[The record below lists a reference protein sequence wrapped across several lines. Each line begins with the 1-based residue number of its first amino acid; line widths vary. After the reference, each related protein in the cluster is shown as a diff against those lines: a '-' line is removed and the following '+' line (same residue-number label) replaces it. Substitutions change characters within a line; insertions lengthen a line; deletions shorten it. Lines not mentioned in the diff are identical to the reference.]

1 MASLHRPRAC
11 ETNERR
17 GWIHWD
23 GFAGAGALL
32 GTCATPTWAAS
43 KLTAQ
48 PLSVGASQKAGQID
62 AINALLSECLAK
74 TFDPIDAPY
83 LVRLALNDVLT
94 YDRAT
99 RTGGANGSIRF
110 EMDRPEN
117 VKLKPYFDKLSTVKK
132 EVDARLGPSGP
143 ISWADLV
150 YVAGKVATRKKWL
163 NEKVDKLQGKMS
175 SEMVQQSYGT
185 PWTARIGRVDAE
197 EADPAGRIPGP
208 GASLEELRDFYLK
221 FDNPKPEDKGSFLG
235 GKAPYNQR
243 YSYLL
248 ISLMAEDRESIQQQM
263 ASLDPEWAKAK
274 EKYDISL
281 KTLTRTEYEIDT
293 SRLYNKIMQVGS
305 FLDVNRYLV
314 EAEQVKVKL

>member
-1 MASLHRPRAC
+1 
-11 ETNERR
+11 
-17 GWIHWD
+17 
-23 GFAGAGALL
+23 
-32 GTCATPTWAAS
+32 
-43 KLTAQ
+43 
-48 PLSVGASQKAGQID
+48 
-62 AINALLSECLAK
+62 
-74 TFDPIDAPY
+74 
-83 LVRLALNDVLT
+83 
-94 YDRAT
+94 
-99 RTGGANGSIRF
+99 
-110 EMDRPEN
+110 MDRPEN

-293 SRLYNKIMQVGS
+293 SRLYNKIMQIPCGS
-305 FLDVNRYLV
+305 RAGEVPKEEVTSELASCNRHFAQGIYHQHGYLSCACSPGSGIYKFSSLLRRRLSTCTLSSNYTAVNTRSFNGDVWFGYIAASV
-314 EAEQVKVKL
+314 ERAIS

>member
-1 MASLHRPRAC
+1 MDA
-11 ETNERR
+11 T
-17 GWIHWD
+17 G
-23 GFAGAGALL
+23 GFAGAGVLL
-32 GTCATPTWAAS
+32 GTYAKPTWAAN
-43 KLTAQ
+43 KLTPQ
-48 PLSVGASQKAGQID
+48 PLSVGASQKAAQID
-62 AINALLSECLAK
+62 AINNLLSECLAK
-74 TFDPIDAPY
+74 AFDTTDAPY
-83 LVRLALNDVLT
+83 LVRLALHDVLT

-117 VKLKPYFDKLSTVKK
+117 VKLKPYLDRLTKVKE

-143 ISWADLV
+143 ISWADLI

-163 NEKVDKLQGKMS
+163 GEKVEKLQGKMS
-175 SEMVQQSYGT
+175 AEMVQQSYGT
-185 PWTARIGRVDAE
+185 PWTARIGRVDVD

-208 GASLEELRDFYLK
+208 NATLEELRDFYLK
-221 FDNPKPEDKGSFLG
+221 FDNPKPDDKGSFLG

-248 ISLMAEDRESIQQQM
+248 ISLVAEDREAVQQQM
-263 ASLDPEWAKAK
+263 ASLDPEWASAK

-281 KTLTRTEYEIDT
+281 KRLTRTEYEIDT

-314 EAEQVKVKL
+314 DAAEVNLKL